1 MQAVCLLPWFLFIH
15 LRFDHVDLEGLVF
28 LVSSIASGCFTL
40 SPLLRFPESD
50 RRDLKET
57 SHLVLSVPKSLT
69 LSALYLAVGLCICS
83 CLLQGEPSPM
93 IAEQSNDHNCLS
105 GSRLPHYQ

>member
-1 MQAVCLLPWFLFIH
+1 M
-15 LRFDHVDLEGLVF
+15 RFDHVDLEGLVF

-83 CLLQGEPSPM
+83 FLLQEEDSLM
-93 IAEQSNDHNCLS
+93 MDEQGTDL
-105 GSRLPHYQ
+105 